1 MNNTTTAMLVS
12 ATLEFLRTFP
22 PFDRMEPDAL
32 QFLGEH
38 LKLAFYPKGSLI
50 VSPQTGVV
58 RVFRILQRGKVVVRH
73 AGDANVMEHSMLTLG
88 PGEGF
93 SIGSV
98 AGQRPSTSFY
108 MAISDVFCYELQAED
123 FFALMQMSSVLN
135 IFCTQYLASLL
146 SQSRQQLQIHFPSI
160 LPNSK
165 R

>member
-1 MNNTTTAMLVS
+1 MKRMSARAFGRSWRRDEQHDDGDARIGNSRVS
-12 ATLEFLRTFP
+12 ENIPALRSHGAG
-22 PFDRMEPDAL
+22 RASVSW
-32 QFLGEH
+32 EH

-108 MAISDVFCYELQAED
+108 MAISDVFA
-123 FFALMQMSSVLN
+123 MSCRLR
-135 IFCTQYLASLL
+135 ISL
-146 SQSRQQLQIHFPSI
+146 R
-160 LPNSK
+160 
-165 R
+165 